1 MNRQIRRAQEKQ
13 DKKADKEKERRR
25 DARREKVDQARA
37 RRTRRREEAKRARAE
52 GGSSGVSASGGND
65 APVPAGKRTKKP
77 GRFAGALMMATVFFI
92 VLQSAAP
99 PEDAGNELLR
109 TITSAGFYLLFGYFS
124 VLWLMRRGT
133 PRPVMMTLISGA
145 FLTIGVE
152 VAKAFQP
159 AVPTDPLMLALAI
172 PGLVAGAFLGRL
184 VYVNSPG

>member
-25 DARREKVDQARA
+25 EVRREKIQQARS
-37 RRTRRREEAKRARAE
+37 RRLRTREEAKRRATSGE
-52 GGSSGVSASGGND
+52 APPKPEASAAPATKGS
-65 APVPAGKRTKKP
+65 KKP

-92 VLQSAAP
+92 VLNSAATA
-99 PEDAGNELLR
+99 ETAGGDDLLR

-133 PRPVMMTLISGA
+133 PRPLMMTLISGA

-152 VAKAFQP
+152 VAKLFQP
-159 AVPTDPLMLALAI
+159 EAVTDPLMLALAV
-172 PGLVAGAFLGRL
+172 PGMVAGAYLGRL
-184 VYVNSPG
+184 VYVNSPA